1 MNKWETWEVVV
12 AIVVG
17 VILLLF
23 IFGLA
28 ANARMRRA
36 RERTVDERIAAADH
50 ALAEA
55 RALDRGWDPVL
66 LETAAR
72 SAFASRRPGVEPDRL
87 DLVQVVDRP
96 GTDEDRALMR
106 VTFAAGA
113 EEIELQRT
121 GDSWAAAQG
130 AAR

>member
-17 VILLLF
+17 VVLLLF

-28 ANARMRRA
+28 ANVRIRRA
-36 RERTVDERIAAADH
+36 REKALEEHISAADH
-50 ALAEA
+50 ALAQA
-55 RALDRGWDPVL
+55 RAADRGWDPAL
-66 LETAAR
+66 LESAAR
-72 SAFASRRPGVEPDRL
+72 SAFANRRPGVEPDRF

-96 GTDEDRALMR
+96 GTDEDRARMR
-106 VTFAAGA
+106 ITFAAGA

-121 GDSWAAAQG
+121 GDTWAAA
-130 AAR
+130 